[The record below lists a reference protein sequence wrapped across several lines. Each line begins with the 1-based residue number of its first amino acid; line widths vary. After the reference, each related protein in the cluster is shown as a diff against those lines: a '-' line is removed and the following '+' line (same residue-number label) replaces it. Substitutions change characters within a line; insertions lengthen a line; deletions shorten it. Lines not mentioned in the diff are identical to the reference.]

1 MNGAD
6 QVWISTGIILFLL
19 ALIAYPAIQSTM
31 KLRQG
36 VSEEEVFLKKG
47 QTIIWW
53 VLLVSVLIRTII
65 GLAFLGADKN
75 HLNGHD
81 ASGRVMFALQAA
93 TVVFAWSI
101 LVFNVGGPMTCQGEK
116 ERYCRRSLLLFVV
129 GLVFIVPIFL
139 MLLYLPLK
147 GGSDLFAKEDLIR
160 SVGMTYV
167 AIYVNES
174 ESEREKRAD
183 IIGLDLT
190 ELTILKLAYNESANL
205 GAIVYKHNPT
215 DDVYI
220 AFRGTD
226 DITNWARN
234 FTVTSF
240 SFDKPYLGSAV
251 RTRITDED
259 IRGHEGFIE
268 AYDAL
273 QSLVNDSDDIDFDL
287 KQAYIDAP
295 KIWVTGHSLGGAI
308 AQVAGLHMISVASVY
323 GKTAEDINIVPLS
336 APAVGD
342 ANFVALMEDLEA
354 KICRVVVPWDPVPLV
369 TEGLLPHVGG
379 LKQVLPP
386 NPWDALVASH
396 SHASLIRGLE
406 ASDQFWI
413 YFFTSVI
420 SSVVF
425 VAVILGAAWGIGKGY
440 DWIKARLKQSKMAK
454 VAPAPEPQI

>member
-1 MNGAD
+1 M
-6 QVWISTGIILFLL
+6 WISTGIILFLL
-19 ALIAYPAIQSTM
+19 ALIAYPAFQSTV
-31 KLRQG
+31 KLRKGEKEDQIW
-36 VSEEEVFLKKG
+36 LKQG

-53 VLLVSVLIRTII
+53 ILLISIVLRTII
-65 GLAFLGADKN
+65 GLSFLAAGKN

-81 ASGRVMFALQAA
+81 ANGRVMFALQAA
-93 TVVFAWSI
+93 TVVFLWSVF
-101 LVFNVGGPMTCQGEK
+101 VFNVGGPSVCQGEK
-116 ERYCRRSLLLFVV
+116 ERYCRRSLLLFAV
-129 GLVFIVPIFL
+129 GLIFIVPIFL

-147 GGSDLFAKEDLIR
+147 GGSDIFAKDDLIR

-167 AIYVNES
+167 AIYVNED
-174 ESEREKRAD
+174 EAEREKRAE
-183 IIGLDLT
+183 IIGLDLS
-190 ELTILKLAYNESANL
+190 ELTILKLAYSESANL

-215 DDVYI
+215 NDVYI
-220 AFRGTD
+220 AFRGPD

-234 FTVTSF
+234 FTVSSF

-251 RTRITDED
+251 RTRIIDED

-268 AYDAL
+268 AYDEL
-273 QSLVNDSDDIDFDL
+273 QTLVNDNLDIDFDL

-323 GKTAEDINIVPLS
+323 GKTAEDIHIVPLS

-342 ANFVALMEDLEA
+342 ANFVALMDDLEA

-413 YFFTSVI
+413 YFFTS
-420 SSVVF
+420 
-425 VAVILGAAWGIGKGY
+425 ILSTLVLVSIVLATAWGIGKGY
-440 DWIKARLKQSKMAK
+440 DWIKERLRGNMKTSK
-454 VAPAPEPQI
+454 VTPLPENSI